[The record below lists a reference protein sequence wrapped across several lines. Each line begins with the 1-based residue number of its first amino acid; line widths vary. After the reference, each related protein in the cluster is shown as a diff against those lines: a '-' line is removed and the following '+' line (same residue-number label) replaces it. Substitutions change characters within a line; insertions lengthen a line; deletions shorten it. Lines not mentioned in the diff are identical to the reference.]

1 MSKSSKDHL
10 TLIPYPG
17 AIFVKIEN
25 DFIFHFKGWNKCQ
38 KNLEKLDFFVYLDH
52 FSAKKNILFF
62 ENLT

>member
-38 KNLEKLDFFVYLDH
+38 KNLEKLDFSV
-52 FSAKKNILFF
+52 AIA
-62 ENLT
+62 T

>member
-25 DFIFHFKGWNKCQ
+25 DFIFLFKVWNKCQ
-38 KNLEKLDFFVYLDH
+38 KILGKFDFYL
-52 FSAKKNILFF
+52 FYI
-62 ENLT
+62 